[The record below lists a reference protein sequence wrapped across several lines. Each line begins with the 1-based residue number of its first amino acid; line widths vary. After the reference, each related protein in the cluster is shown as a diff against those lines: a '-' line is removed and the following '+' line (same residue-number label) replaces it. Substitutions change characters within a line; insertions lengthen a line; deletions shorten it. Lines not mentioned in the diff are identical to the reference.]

1 MSNIKKLTPKLLQ
14 KLIREEKQR
23 LFEEKKESIAQKEAN
38 KDETIASLAIQE
50 VRHLLK
56 IKKIR
61 EQRRILRN
69 KRKK

>member
-1 MSNIKKLTPKLLQ
+1 MAIEPDGFVDQSF
-14 KLIREEKQR
+14 EKCR
-23 LFEEKKESIAQKEAN
+23 SHDTARIEDIAQREAT

>member
-14 KLIREEKQR
+14 KLISEEKQK
-23 LFEEKKESIAQKEAN
+23 LFEERKEDIAQREAT